1 VIDVLKID
9 IDYAEWSCLPQM
21 LSDGSLLRVKQLII
35 EIHTSEVSAVSR
47 PSSREDFVN
56 MYEKLAALELAGFR
70 RYHFHYNP
78 LGTYTSVRTG
88 KTRTCCYELNY
99 VNIHFLIPR

>member
-21 LSDGSLLRVKQLII
+21 LSDGSLQRVKQLII
-35 EIHTSEVSAVSR
+35 EIHTSEVSSVSR
-47 PSSREDFVN
+47 PTSREDFVS
-56 MYEKLAALELAGFR
+56 MYEKLVSLELAGFR

-78 LGTYTSVRTG
+78 MGTYTSVRTG

-99 VNIHFLIPR
+99 INIHFLIPR